1 MLEVEAIDWRPAAD
15 FPIENPLDVFMLELE
30 SQFRYN
36 NIQTV
41 GEIRNF
47 TAIPGESTSQ
57 RHSRIAQLVA
67 ENPTILH
74 MEMAVRLFLESYPK
88 HQQKAHWGLLRR

>member
-1 MLEVEAIDWRPAAD
+1 
-15 FPIENPLDVFMLELE
+15 MLELE

-36 NIQTV
+36 NDRAV
-41 GEIRNF
+41 GDIRNF
-47 TAIPGESTSQ
+47 TAILGKWTSQ
-57 RHSRIAQLVA
+57 RHSRLARLLA

-88 HQQKAHWGLLRR
+88 HQQKAK

>member
-1 MLEVEAIDWRPAAD
+1 MLEVEAIDWRLAGD
-15 FPIENPLDVFMLELE
+15 FPIGTPFDVLMLELE

-36 NIQTV
+36 NKRAV

-57 RHSRIAQLVA
+57 RHSRLARLMA

-74 MEMAVRLFLESYPK
+74 MEMTVRLFLESYPK
-88 HQQKAHWGLLRR
+88 HQ

>member
-1 MLEVEAIDWRPAAD
+1 MFGLK
-15 FPIENPLDVFMLELE
+15 

-36 NIQTV
+36 SDRAV

-47 TAIPGESTSQ
+47 TAVPDESTSQ
-57 RHSRIAQLVA
+57 RHSKLARLMAK
-67 ENPTILH
+67 NPTILH

-88 HQQKAHWGLLRR
+88 HQRKANRGLLRR

>member
-1 MLEVEAIDWRPAAD
+1 MLEVEAIDWCPARD
-15 FPIENPLDVFMLELE
+15 FSIEKPFDVLMLELE
-30 SQFRYN
+30 SRFRYN
-36 NIQTV
+36 NDRAV

-57 RHSRIAQLVA
+57 RHSTLARLMAVSR
-67 ENPTILH
+67 TILH

-88 HQQKAHWGLLRR
+88 H

>member
-1 MLEVEAIDWRPAAD
+1 
-15 FPIENPLDVFMLELE
+15 MLELE
-30 SQFRYN
+30 SQLRYN
-36 NIQTV
+36 NDRAV

-47 TAIPGESTSQ
+47 TAVPDKSTSQ
-57 RHSRIAQLVA
+57 RHNILARLMA

-88 HQQKAHWGLLRR
+88 HEQKANWGLLRRQPGDMARSEN